1 MGIKNLKK
9 DNEILSMSLIDML
22 SKYDISKTKK
32 YTQFLVKMM
41 KREIQTIFE
50 YDTESQYELKTDD
63 EFFDL
68 FNPKS
73 IDGKFLNHI
82 IQNCFIG
89 SDRLRLFTEF
99 TKLMERGV
107 IENKDIS
114 TYDSWDMMEGEFF
127 RGKHKQMFKDSKK
140 EVKKIY
146 EDEDYLILKPLTY
159 NASCVYGYN
168 TKWCTAMITDPS
180 YFYSHSMGVLI
191 YLMDKK
197 RNKKFAFHNQV
208 PSLYDKFLFDD
219 TDQRIFKTWDE
230 TDKNIDSIQSGLPF
244 SILELIYNQFTEDIK
259 NRNRNCNL
267 FSKEE
272 LDKFKMHC
280 ELPDSPLEQPIE
292 EPAIQIT
299 RRVTEFPTLTATRPA
314 LRRIPRLYTTANT
327 TGSVQI
333 EDAFPLPMEEPMFK
347 FDLEDDIEVEDVL
360 P

>member
-9 DNEILSMSLIDML
+9 DNETLSMSIIDML
-22 SKYDISKTKK
+22 GKYDISKTKK

-41 KREIQTIFE
+41 KMEMRTIFE
-50 YDTESQYELKTDD
+50 HDVESQYELKTDD

-68 FNPKS
+68 FSPKS
-73 IDGKFLNHI
+73 TEGKFINHI

-89 SDRLRLFTEF
+89 PDRLRLFTEF

-107 IENKDIS
+107 IDNKDIS

-180 YFYSHSMGVLI
+180 YFYMHSKGVLI

-197 RNKKFAFHNQV
+197 RNKKFAFHGYV
-208 PSLYDKFLFDD
+208 PSLYDRFPFED
-219 TDQRIFKTWDE
+219 TDQRTFKTWDE
-230 TDKNIDSIQSGLPF
+230 KDKNIDSIQSGLPF
-244 SILELIYNQFTEDIK
+244 SILELIYNQFTKDIIY
-259 NRNRNCNL
+259 RNRNCDL
-267 FSKEE
+267 FSEEE
-272 LDKFKMHC
+272 LKNLKKYC
-280 ELPDSPLEQPIE
+280 ELPESLLEQPIE
-292 EPAIQIT
+292 EPAIQVT
-299 RRVTEFPTLTATRPA
+299 RRVTEFPTPPVM
-314 LRRIPRLYTTANT
+314 RRMPRLYTTANT
-327 TGSVQI
+327 NYNMQI
-333 EDAFPLPMEEPMFK
+333 EDVIPLLTEEPMFK
-347 FDLEDDIEVEDVL
+347 SDLEDGMEDVL
-360 P
+360 T